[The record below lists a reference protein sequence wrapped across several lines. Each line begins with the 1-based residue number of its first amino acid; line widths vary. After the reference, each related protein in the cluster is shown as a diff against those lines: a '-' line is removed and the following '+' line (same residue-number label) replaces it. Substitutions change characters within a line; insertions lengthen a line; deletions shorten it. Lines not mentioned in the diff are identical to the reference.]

1 MSLTLEQFGI
11 DRLSP
16 HERLE
21 LIGLIWDSL
30 PPDTPLTPPDWH
42 LQELERR
49 VAADSFLVQQCERA
63 AADAMQAGTDVES
76 DSIASLAKELRHV
89 LAVYRRVLRCGL
101 RSTSALLRVT
111 SALGHEIGPGI

>member
-1 MSLTLEQFGI
+1 MITVRSRVST
-11 DRLSP
+11 SP
-16 HERLE
+16 
-21 LIGLIWDSL
+21 DSL
-30 PPDTPLTPPDWH
+30 AAAMTALVESTRRGSRDVLLLAPGV
-42 LQELERR
+42 LERR